1 MNIAELL
8 KYCTKGTK
16 LYSPLYGD
24 VTLECV
30 KDNKFPITI
39 NDFTG
44 CQHVLTEYGYFM
56 YNIPNSECILFPSK
70 NQRNWEKFRVP
81 VKKGDIMMMPDTSY
95 AFIATGE
102 FTDNASVMFVCGI
115 DADNELCINP
125 GNAGWT
131 KDFYIPASEEAKKKL
146 FDKLKEHGY
155 KWNSKTLK
163 LEKMK
168 PSKVTFK
175 EGDIIIGKDNYP
187 ALFTG
192 IIEDNYLQTC
202 CWFNTNAVVSYT
214 PPALYPESISSL
226 RVASKEEKDKFYA
239 MLLKEGYIYDKE
251 LHELVRLRPFERV
264 LVRDNTH
271 SNWRI
276 SFYSHVSEDN
286 YTYPY
291 SCIAENVQYCIP
303 YEGNEYL
310 LGTDDTPENYQ
321 FYVI

>member
-16 LYSPLYGD
+16 LYSTIWGN
-24 VTLECV
+24 VTLCNILSMGNIAIKISDGHVEELFDDGRYYNKGECV
-30 KDNKFPITI
+30 
-39 NDFTG
+39 
-44 CQHVLTEYGYFM
+44 
-56 YNIPNSECILFPSK
+56 LFPSK
-70 NQRNWEKFRVP
+70 NQRSWKKFRVP
-81 VKKGDIMMMPDTSY
+81 ANKVDVMMLPDGSTP
-95 AFIATGE
+95 FIFKDYCGHNQCCS
-102 FTDNASVMFVCGI
+102 DYYCGI
-115 DADNELCINP
+115 DITGNLVINN
-125 GNAGWT
+125 GSGSNWT
-131 KDFYIPASEEAKKKL
+131 SEFVIPASESVKKEL

-155 KWNSKTLK
+155 EWNSKTLK

-168 PSKVTFK
+168 STEVTFK

-202 CWFNTNAVVSYT
+202 CMFNNSTVISYT

-251 LHELVRLRPFERV
+251 LHELVKLRPFEKV

-276 SFYSHVSEDN
+276 NFYSHVSEDN
-286 YTYPY
+286 YTYHY
-291 SCIAENVQYCIP
+291 SCIFENVQYCIH

-310 LGTDDTPENYQ
+310 LGTSNPE
-321 FYVI
+321 